1 MQLNRLIFGIKSIS
15 GQYFSPTLICAAPI
29 QIQLIY
35 STNNLK
41 KTNLCLDLWRGKR
54 YYVFM
59 VVEAMTKKC
68 CEYCNVDDSQL
79 FHRDKI
85 FKCQLCI
92 LGSLKSGKL
101 AINWITSCKYEINAA
116 LYNTTKCILFYS
128 SGRRPDCR
136 IVAFFCVHQ
145 NLKLLSKHVTQ
156 HTGNSH
162 FRITLPIL
170 FRLHQCILIVI
181 YTYVT

>member
-1 MQLNRLIFGIKSIS
+1 MARKKVLCIYGGSSNDKKMLRVLQCWKVR
-15 GQYFSPTLICAAPI
+15 
-29 QIQLIY
+29 IY
-35 STNNLK
+35 SVGLK
-41 KTNLCLDLWRGKR
+41 IWMSTVHSLI
-54 YYVFM
+54 
-59 VVEAMTKKC
+59 TKVG
-68 CEYCNVDDSQL
+68 E
-79 FHRDKI
+79 I
-85 FKCQLCI
+85 
-92 LGSLKSGKL
+92 
-101 AINWITSCKYEINAA
+101 AINWISSCKYEINAA

-181 YTYVT
+181 YTYVTWNNPMTYLVWSFYHLISIKFFLILEMNIVLYSMHRNNL